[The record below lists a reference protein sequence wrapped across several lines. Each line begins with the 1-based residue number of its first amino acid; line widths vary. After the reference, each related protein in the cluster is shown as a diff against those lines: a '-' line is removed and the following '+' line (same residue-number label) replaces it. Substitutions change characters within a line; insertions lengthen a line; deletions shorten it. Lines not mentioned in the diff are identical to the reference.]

1 MRDEF
6 EIELQRP
13 EAGEFDDQLSDEAL
27 DRVAAPALASG
38 CTATQPGQSGQSITL
53 LREEIHE
60 RQDRAAA
67 CRIADELSDA
77 LGRPQPG

>member
-27 DRVAAPALASG
+27 DRVAAPALATG
-38 CTATQPGQSGQSITL
+38 CTNHCGPVMGPL
-53 LREEIHE
+53 KR
-60 RQDRAAA
+60 
-67 CRIADELSDA
+67 
-77 LGRPQPG
+77 RPQVKPAAKP